1 MFGCGAAVSP
11 DDGGFKGINKNRKC
25 TDVLCLLIFLV
36 FCAAGA
42 GVGIFAIGN
51 GQPESLVFG
60 KDDNGNICSSKN
72 TQKPPKCQAEECFWA
87 DGKPRKDTNKDGE
100 EVGEPKWAHVDG
112 KDVEMGIDYE
122 LKKYVVY
129 PRLVEDLFDAAQ
141 QTPPVTPL
149 QVEFF
154 GICIDKCPTTAGW
167 TCSPYGMG
175 YLADTLAMT
184 KFPLTLSDTDCVGC
198 KSTLDDC
205 RDNGIFNPT
214 MPVTMHK
221 YKSEKCS
228 KLLKACF
235 YSSLQ
240 HTDTMFRCFPMYQ
253 QNVSYACDDN
263 NDGKPDEEFLGLDGK
278 PMNGEWQAEPF
289 NGDQKTMCGT
299 MIKRSLS
306 QQSASPNIVYEQ
318 IASAVAVIGR
328 MIADLKA
335 GIFSIVICGIFIAV
349 ICGFLW
355 LILLRY
361 CARVF
366 VWLTIV
372 LVIVMEASLCVF
384 FYIQAGMIDV
394 TVPSDA
400 PAPGTTSGAVMPTEL
415 ANDGDTNVEMF
426 KWAAIGMSILL
437 VVQFMGVIA
446 AIKKINVAAEI
457 ISEASKAV
465 AAMKGLMLFP
475 VFPVIIISGI
485 FMWFIYVGR
494 F

>member
-42 GVGIFAIGN
+42 GVGIFAIGA

-72 TQKPPKCQAEECFWA
+72 TQKPPKCQAEQCFWA
-87 DGKPRKDTNKDGE
+87 DGKQRKDTNKDGE

-141 QTPPVTPL
+141 QTPPVAPL

-184 KFPLTLSDTDCVGC
+184 TFPPTLSDTDCVGC

-289 NGDQKTMCGT
+289 NDDQKTMCGT

-328 MIADLKA
+328 MIADLRA
-335 GIFSIVICGIFIAV
+335 GISSIVICGIFIAV